1 MERNQILKSDV
12 LDIIF
17 EQRNKAYGAYEL
29 RRNYHQRARR
39 AVTGVALFF
48 MLTAAIPLVASWAW
62 DKPAI
67 TKLPPQKE
75 LVQVTPVHLRNE
87 KKPEPVKPRV
97 KPQPKPTSTVQQT
110 TPTIVASTM
119 VREEDRMKTQDEMK
133 DKLAGIEDHEG
144 PEGLITP
151 VIAPDESGADNGTTN
166 TTPPQDE
173 PANELVD
180 FSSTMPEY
188 PGGEEALIAFLR
200 DNMKYPSQARNS
212 NIEGRVVVGF
222 IVNRDGN
229 IENIQIKRSLGYGCD
244 EEARRVVG
252 MMPKWSPG
260 DNNGKKV
267 SVVYELPIFFEL
279 EE

>member
-29 RRNYHQRARR
+29 RRNYHRRARR

-67 TKLPPQKE
+67 TKLPPQQKLVHVIPVKLKE
-75 LVQVTPVHLRNE
+75 E
-87 KKPEPVKPRV
+87 KKTEPVKPRV
-97 KPQPKPTSTVQQT
+97 KPQPKPTSTVRQT
-110 TPTIVASTM
+110 TPTIVASTK
-119 VREEDRMKTQDEMK
+119 VREEDRMKTQEEIK
-133 DKLAGIEDHEG
+133 NKIAGIEDHEG
-144 PEGLITP
+144 PEGHVAP
-151 VIAPDESGADNGTTN
+151 VITPDESGSENGTAHIA
-166 TTPPQDE
+166 PPQNENPD
-173 PANELVD
+173 ELVD

-200 DNMKYPSQARNS
+200 DNMKYPTQARNS
-212 NIEGRVVVGF
+212 NVEGRVVVGF

-229 IENIQIKRSLGYGCD
+229 IENIQIKRGLGYGCD
-244 EEARRVVG
+244 EEARRVIG

-267 SVVYELPIFFEL
+267 SVIYELPIFFEL

>member
-17 EQRNKAYGAYEL
+17 EQRNKDYGAYEL

-75 LVQVTPVHLRNE
+75 LVHVIPVNLINE
-87 KKPEPVKPRV
+87 KKPEPIKPRV
-97 KPQPKPTSTVQQT
+97 KPQPKPTSTVHQT
-110 TPTIVASTM
+110 VPTIVASTK
-119 VREEDRMKTQDEMK
+119 VNEEDRLKSQDEMK
-133 DKLAGIEDHEG
+133 NKISGTEDHEG
-144 PEGLITP
+144 PEGIVAP
-151 VIAPDESGADNGTTN
+151 VLPPDESGSENGTASTASSQN
-166 TTPPQDE
+166 DNP
-173 PANELVD
+173 NELVD

-229 IENIQIKRSLGYGCD
+229 IENIQIKRGLGYGCD

-267 SVVYELPIFFEL
+267 SVLYELPIFFEL